1 MPMNDGDSISFA
13 REPSVWEKLRERA
26 IYKVVILGEAGVGK
40 TSLLASTQ
48 TEGIPEDIPVL
59 KEMQEAYT
67 DMMFEFG
74 RDHEMLPTYDWPVM
88 YQYSKSDEKDCRLLL
103 CAICRE

>member
-48 TEGIPEDIPVL
+48 TEGIPDDFRYGTGCGFRGWETCIRVSGKAGIQRNRRRHLQADGRCGKEDR
-59 KEMQEAYT
+59 A
-67 DMMFEFG
+67 
-74 RDHEMLPTYDWPVM
+74 
-88 YQYSKSDEKDCRLLL
+88 
-103 CAICRE
+103 